1 MLLHNLL
8 CWLSVSSIS
17 FAGAVP
23 RIVPHKS
30 SPVIAERQDGS
41 CANGPHTRAC
51 WSKGF
56 SIETDFDAKAPPAGK
71 EVTVR
76 CLC

>member
-8 CWLSVSSIS
+8 CWLS
-17 FAGAVP
+17 AGSLALAGTIP
-23 RIVPHKS
+23 RAFPHKVT
-30 SPVIAERQDGS
+30 PVIAERQAQDSACTHGS
-41 CANGPHTRAC
+41 RTRAC
-51 WSKGF
+51 WKKGF

-76 CLC
+76 